1 MKKRNI
7 MIFSVVA
14 LLALLVVGGTMAWF
28 TSTPAEV
35 INRFK
40 AGTVK
45 IKVNEHGFED
55 VTNVNPGDTHL
66 KKVTV
71 ESLGSKQTYVRVKLT
86 PVWTPGEAEEGQD
99 QITLPDG
106 NGPASYEIGNDWVVG
121 ETDQEDGGTWYY
133 YKHIM
138 GKGEDPMLETTALIE
153 GVKFDGENMNNDYQ
167 GATFTLK
174 VEAQAV
180 QASHYAFRDEWEKPG
195 NALVPAEGVEE
206 WTE

>member
-14 LLALLVVGGTMAWF
+14 LLTLLVVGGTMAWF
-28 TSTPAEV
+28 TSTPEEV

-40 AGTVK
+40 AGTV
-45 IKVNEHGFED
+45 IITVNDTFNTE
-55 VTNVNPGDTHL
+55 TAKNVNPGDEYEKIVSVTNSGT
-66 KKVTV
+66 KKA
-71 ESLGSKQTYVRVKLT
+71 YIRVKLT
-86 PVWTPGEAEEGQD
+86 PEFEGGLD
-99 QITLPDG
+99 TSVASFPIESEKWIDG
-106 NGPASYEIGNDWVVG
+106 
-121 ETDQEDGGTWYY
+121 EDGWYY
-133 YKHIM
+133 YKEIVPGGESTDNIIEKVIFSGNEM
-138 GKGEDPMLETTALIE
+138 GNAYQGKG
-153 GVKFDGENMNNDYQ
+153 
-167 GATFTLK
+167 FTLT